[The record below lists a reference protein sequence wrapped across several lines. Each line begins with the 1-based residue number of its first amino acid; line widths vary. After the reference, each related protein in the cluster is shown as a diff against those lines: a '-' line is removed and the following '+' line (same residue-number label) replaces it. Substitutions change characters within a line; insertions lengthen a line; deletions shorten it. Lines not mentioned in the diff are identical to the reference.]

1 MNREMSRG
9 VAHSQEKHV
18 RSKGKEKIISV
29 SSDKADFKEMFPGV
43 SMAVLW
49 GDPEVEEHGAFTRF
63 KPEFDAGMHTHTNDV
78 WIVVLKGAYLYKDDS
93 GEKRVGP
100 GEFLRIPGGFKHWS
114 GGDVKEGT
122 LFYQESCGKFDLVH
136 VE

>member
-1 MNREMSRG
+1 MNREMGLEHGREKQKSRG
-9 VAHSQEKHV
+9 KA
-18 RSKGKEKIISV
+18 KIISI

-43 SMAVLW
+43 FIAVLW
-49 GDPEVEEHGAFTRF
+49 GDPEAEAHGAFTRF
-63 KPEFDAGMHTHTNDV
+63 KPGFDAGTHTHTNDV

-93 GEKRVGP
+93 GKKRVGP

-114 GGDVKEGT
+114 GGDAKEGA
-122 LFYQESCGKFDLVH
+122 LFYQEAAGKFDLLP